1 MASEEI
7 STTFRRGASK
17 CSLLLW
23 FIKQN
28 STALNIIEYYNH
40 KGVISLLNDT
50 SHLEDWWESGLIQEK
65 RDE

>member
-17 CSLLLW
+17 YSLLLW

-28 STALNIIEYYNH
+28 STALNIIDYYDNR
-40 KGVISLLNDT
+40 GFISLLNDI
-50 SHLEDWWESGLIQEK
+50 SHLEDWWESRLIEEK